1 MSPGPDA
8 RTASLRDRFNAF
20 IEAHGLA
27 WELGMGALA
36 IVYVALPFVAEGP
49 MAGQGDLLALLE
61 GGLTVVFLLEF
72 TSRLAASRDRID
84 YLSRH
89 WIDALALIPVVR
101 GLRLTRLLRLGRL
114 VRTFAGVQRA
124 STTSSRLAPYQT
136 VFNLVLAWAATMLV
150 SALTFYAAENG
161 VNPAVH
167 DGWDALWWSI
177 TTITGGSQIQ
187 AITEDGRVA
196 TAVLLVLG
204 VALFAAIT
212 ASLIAL
218 VAGDRENQHVRS
230 RLSQLLELKDEGHLS
245 DDSFDARLR
254 HLAADRGDRSEELEA
269 DP

>member
-1 MSPGPDA
+1 
-8 RTASLRDRFNAF
+8 
-20 IEAHGLA
+20 
-27 WELGMGALA
+27 
-36 IVYVALPFVAEGP
+36 
-49 MAGQGDLLALLE
+49 
-61 GGLTVVFLLEF
+61 
-72 TSRLAASRDRID
+72 
-84 YLSRH
+84 
-89 WIDALALIPVVR
+89 
-101 GLRLTRLLRLGRL
+101 
-114 VRTFAGVQRA
+114 
-124 STTSSRLAPYQT
+124 
-136 VFNLVLAWAATMLV
+136 MLV

-230 RLSQLLELKDEGHLS
+230 RLSQLLELKDEGQLS
-245 DDSFDARLR
+245 DASFDARLR
-254 HLAADRGDRSEELEA
+254 HLAADREGRSEELEA

>member
-1 MSPGPDA
+1 
-8 RTASLRDRFNAF
+8 
-20 IEAHGLA
+20 
-27 WELGMGALA
+27 MGALA
-36 IVYVALPFVAEGP
+36 IVYVALPFVAEARLTGEG
-49 MAGQGDLLALLE
+49 AFLSVLE
-61 GGLTVVFLLEF
+61 NGLTVIFLLEF
-72 TSRLAASRDRID
+72 ASRLTASRDRIE
-84 YLSRH
+84 YLNRH

-114 VRTFAGVQRA
+114 VRAFAGVQRA
-124 STTSSRLAPYQT
+124 STTFSSLAPYQT
-136 VFNLVLAWAATMLV
+136 VFNLVIAWAATMLV
-150 SALTFYAAENG
+150 SALTFYAAERG

-167 DGWDALWWSI
+167 DAWDALWWSI

-187 AITEDGRVA
+187 ATTEDGRVA

-218 VAGDRENQHVRS
+218 VVGDRENQHVRS

-245 DDSFDARLR
+245 DDSFDVRVR
-254 HLAADRGDRSEELEA
+254 HLAADREGRIEQLDA